1 MYKEFYGLRANPFN
15 VNPDPR
21 YLFLTRHTE
30 EALACLTYGIQ
41 SRKGFVLLTGEVGTG
56 KTTLINKLLEW
67 LRLQQ
72 VATAFIFN
80 SRLNVPQFLD
90 YMMADFGIP
99 CDSKAKSQILL
110 RLYNWLLDRYRAGET
125 AVLIVDEAQNL
136 SDEVLEEIR
145 MLTNLETF
153 TEKLLQIVLV
163 GQPELEQKLKQP
175 QLRQL
180 RQRLTLRAKTHAL
193 TLDETKAYVQQ
204 RLRIAGSNGQQIF
217 DPEALVAIHRYA
229 AGIPRVINLI
239 CEHCLVSAFVDQQ
252 KADRADGGGCRGTG
266 FRSGREPF
274 VCGVDSTAAGSRVP
288 TSSTW
293 WKRCDRSLRWPT
305 VCASRKRKR
314 PPRRKETMS
323 RIHEALKKAEQ
334 ERAATQGGAVQP
346 SFSDDPGG
354 RVHRCI
360 DAPASM
366 MAARGNVRTRV
377 LPAFASPFS
386 LDTLLARCRADGME
400 TGPGNHAVLER
411 RRQRARHGGI
421 PHSALAPVSPAR
433 EDDAEDPAGD
443 QRAAEG
449 RQVVYL
455 GESGAGHGAAA
466 RTPGVADRCR
476 SARTAAAP
484 DAGHDF
490 GSGALRLSAGKKR

>member
-80 SRLNVPQFLD
+80 SRLNTMQFLD

-99 CDSKAKSQILL
+99 VELKAKSQLL
-110 RLYNWLLDRYRAGET
+110 QKLYNWLLDRYRAGET

-136 SDEVLEEIR
+136 TDEVLEEIR

-193 TLDETKAYVQQ
+193 TLEETKAYVQQ
-204 RLRIAGSNGQQIF
+204 RLRIAGATGREIF
-217 DPEALVAIHRYA
+217 DPDSLAAIHYYS
-229 AGIPRVINLI
+229 AGIPRVINLL

-252 KADRADGGGCRGTG
+252 KVIGVGVVETVARDFELDESPAGRAMGVPPSVTG
-266 FRSGREPF
+266 PSGIELME
-274 VCGVDSTAAGSRVP
+274 SL
-288 TSSTW
+288 
-293 WKRCDRSLRWPT
+293 RSLAMAERQSEEGKDLP
-305 VCASRKRKR
+305 
-314 PPRRKETMS
+314 KE
-323 RIHEALKKAEQ
+323 
-334 ERAATQGGAVQP
+334 
-346 SFSDDPGG
+346 
-354 RVHRCI
+354 
-360 DAPASM
+360 
-366 MAARGNVRTRV
+366 
-377 LPAFASPFS
+377 
-386 LDTLLARCRADGME
+386 
-400 TGPGNHAVLER
+400 
-411 RRQRARHGGI
+411 
-421 PHSALAPVSPAR
+421 
-433 EDDAEDPAGD
+433 
-443 QRAAEG
+443 
-449 RQVVYL
+449 
-455 GESGAGHGAAA
+455 
-466 RTPGVADRCR
+466 
-476 SARTAAAP
+476 
-484 DAGHDF
+484 
-490 GSGALRLSAGKKR
+490 GKL

>member
-72 VATAFIFN
+72 VATAFVFN
-80 SRLNVPQFLD
+80 SRLNTTQFLD

-99 CDSKAKSQILL
+99 YESKTKSQILL

-136 SDEVLEEIR
+136 TDEVLEEIR

-175 QLRQL
+175 QMRQL
-180 RQRLTLRAKTHAL
+180 RQRLTLRAKTHPL

-217 DPEALVAIHRYA
+217 DPESVIAIHRYA
-229 AGIPRVINLI
+229 IGIPRVINLL
-239 CEHCLVSAFVDQQ
+239 CEHCLVSAFVDQR
-252 KADRADGGGCRGTG
+252 KIVDPEVVDGVARDLDLAEG
-266 FRSGREPF
+266 
-274 VCGVDSTAAGSRVP
+274 TAAGVMTPP
-288 TSSTW
+288 TPGAEHE
-293 WKRCDRSLRWPT
+293 KFDLVEALRSL
-305 VCASRKRKR
+305 
-314 PPRRKETMS
+314 
-323 RIHEALKKAEQ
+323 
-334 ERAATQGGAVQP
+334 AT
-346 SFSDDPGG
+346 
-354 RVHRCI
+354 I
-360 DAPASM
+360 
-366 MAARGNVRTRV
+366 
-377 LPAFASPFS
+377 
-386 LDTLLARCRADGME
+386 
-400 TGPGNHAVLER
+400 
-411 RRQRARHGGI
+411 
-421 PHSALAPVSPAR
+421 
-433 EDDAEDPAGD
+433 
-443 QRAAEG
+443 
-449 RQVVYL
+449 
-455 GESGAGHGAAA
+455 
-466 RTPGVADRCR
+466 ADR
-476 SARTAAAP
+476 
-484 DAGHDF
+484 
-490 GSGALRLSAGKKR
+490 LREEDKDLPKERKL

>member
-80 SRLNVPQFLD
+80 SRMNVPQFLD

-99 CDSKAKSQILL
+99 CETKSKSQILQ

-125 AVLIVDEAQNL
+125 AGRLGEEGQNL
-136 SDEVLEEIR
+136 GDEVLEEIR

-163 GQPELEQKLKQP
+163 GQPELEAKLKQP

-180 RQRLTLRAKTHAL
+180 RQRLTLRGKTHAL

-217 DPEALVAIHRYA
+217 EPEAVVAIHRYA
-229 AGIPRVINLI
+229 SGIPRVINLL

-252 KADRADGGGCRGTG
+252 KIIAP
-266 FRSGREPF
+266 S
-274 VCGVDSTAAGSRVP
+274 VVD
-288 TSSTW
+288 
-293 WKRCDRSLRWPT
+293 
-305 VCASRKRKR
+305 
-314 PPRRKETMS
+314 
-323 RIHEALKKAEQ
+323 
-334 ERAATQGGAVQP
+334 
-346 SFSDDPGG
+346 
-354 RVHRCI
+354 
-360 DAPASM
+360 
-366 MAARGNVRTRV
+366 
-377 LPAFASPFS
+377 
-386 LDTLLARCRADGME
+386 
-400 TGPGNHAVLER
+400 
-411 RRQRARHGGI
+411 
-421 PHSALAPVSPAR
+421 
-433 EDDAEDPAGD
+433 
-443 QRAAEG
+443 
-449 RQVVYL
+449 
-455 GESGAGHGAAA
+455 
-466 RTPGVADRCR
+466 GVAR
-476 SARTAAAP
+476 
-484 DAGHDF
+484 DF
-490 GSGALRLSAGKKR
+490 DLGDNTTSGALTAPPHRPEGQENFNLVET

>member
-1 MYKEFYGLRANPFN
+1 MYKEFFGLRANPFN

-99 CDSKAKSQILL
+99 CDSKAKSQVLL

-217 DPEALVAIHRYA
+217 EPEALVAIHRYST
-229 AGIPRVINLI
+229 GIPRVVNLL
-239 CEHCLVSAFVDQQ
+239 CEHCLVSSFVDQQ
-252 KADRADGGGCRGTG
+252 KMIGPA
-266 FRSGREPF
+266 
-274 VCGVDSTAAGSRVP
+274 VVD
-288 TSSTW
+288 
-293 WKRCDRSLRWPT
+293 
-305 VCASRKRKR
+305 
-314 PPRRKETMS
+314 
-323 RIHEALKKAEQ
+323 
-334 ERAATQGGAVQP
+334 
-346 SFSDDPGG
+346 
-354 RVHRCI
+354 
-360 DAPASM
+360 
-366 MAARGNVRTRV
+366 
-377 LPAFASPFS
+377 
-386 LDTLLARCRADGME
+386 
-400 TGPGNHAVLER
+400 
-411 RRQRARHGGI
+411 
-421 PHSALAPVSPAR
+421 
-433 EDDAEDPAGD
+433 
-443 QRAAEG
+443 
-449 RQVVYL
+449 
-455 GESGAGHGAAA
+455 
-466 RTPGVADRCR
+466 GVAR
-476 SARTAAAP
+476 
-484 DAGHDF
+484 DF
-490 GSGALRLSAGKKR
+490 DLGDNTTSGALPPPAPSSGDKFDLVDALRSLATLADRLREEDKESPTKGNYEPNS